1 MRMPRVVVSP
11 HPGMLSALGIL
22 RANVVTVTSLTVILH
37 WQEPDLF
44 TRLKQGFQPLGE
56 SIRRQL
62 RQEGFNEDD
71 LLLEQTLDV
80 RYEIGQSYQLNLS
93 L

>member
-1 MRMPRVVVSP
+1 MQMPRVVVSP

-37 WQEPDLF
+37 WQEPDSF

-80 RYEIGQSYQLNLS
+80 RYV
-93 L
+93 